1 MFAVNDTVLYGMD
14 GVCQVTD
21 IVSKKVDGQVRRF
34 YELHPY
40 FRKNIVVFLPVDNDK
55 LLSRVRPVLDKEEI
69 LSAIREIDQAE
80 CIWIDQEN
88 ARREAY
94 QLILRSGDYRQ
105 LVRLIKTLYERRSSL
120 HEDGKKMRSA
130 DSTCLKEAE
139 RLLHEE
145 FAYVLGIEPEAVP
158 AFIQSNLQ
166 PE

>member
-1 MFAVNDTVLYGMD
+1 MLAVNDTVHYGMD

-21 IVSKKVDGQVRRF
+21 IVSKKVDGRVRRF

-55 LLSRVRPVLDKEEI
+55 LLSRVRPVLDRNEI
-69 LSAIREIDQAE
+69 MSAIHEIDQAE

-94 QLILRSGDYRQ
+94 QLILRSGDHRQ

-145 FAYVLGIEPEAVP
+145 FAYVLGIQPDAVP
-158 AFIQSNLQ
+158 AFIQHNL
-166 PE
+166 ES